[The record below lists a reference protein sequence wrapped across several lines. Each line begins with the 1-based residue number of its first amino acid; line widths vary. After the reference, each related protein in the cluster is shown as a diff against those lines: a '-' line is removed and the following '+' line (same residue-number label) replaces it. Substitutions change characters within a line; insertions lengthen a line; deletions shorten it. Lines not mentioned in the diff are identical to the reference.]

1 MRIISRFVDFALAK
15 GEINVTDSG
24 QVLSFIHIYDLI
36 EALVEIIELISN
48 KDIKEE
54 IFNIGTEES
63 YSLADIA
70 NIVKEI
76 LIDYEKDI
84 DVNVEEVEGEYKNNS
99 LNMTKTFNIL
109 NWRPKHYLKDIMR
122 DEVER
127 KIKKWKNY

>member
-109 NWRPKHYLKDIMR
+109 N
-122 DEVER
+122 
-127 KIKKWKNY
+127 